1 MRLQKLQQPLEEAE
15 EGAGAVEGAAG
26 EVEEVVLGV
35 ELSQQR
41 LQHLKPETGVRS
53 IRISRQASGQ
63 GVIYTENGVGGHIS
77 VQSQPPA
84 HGKMFSR
91 HAHKNNETGTSPSV
105 TLIS

>member
-1 MRLQKLQQPLEEAE
+1 MRQQKLQQPPEAAEGAEAE
-15 EGAGAVEGAAG
+15 EEAVV
-26 EVEEVVLGV
+26 EVEEVQLGAA
-35 ELSQQR
+35 LSQQ
-41 LQHLKPETGVRS
+41 QLKHPKPKTKAQS
-53 IRISRQASGQ
+53 IRTCRQASGQ

-84 HGKMFSR
+84 HGRMFSR